1 MSNCGSDA
9 DGLIDF
15 GPSDSSKIPYNVR
28 RSSRLAPYPA
38 VSTSF
43 KRGGGDRRIDVK

>member
-38 VSTSF
+38 VSHPSL
-43 KRGGGDRRIDVK
+43 KRGGDHE